1 MLYGLWGDTL
11 KVCSI
16 FLKLK
21 EVGVLQPP
29 VCTLKPLWS
38 PRIVML
44 PFDKETAHSCI
55 HRAVCCISCAFTAWS
70 CWTSHF
76 PVPVRFCSDFHR
88 QWLCFLLER
97 TCYSSY
103 VLTTAIISSL
113 WVSGIKIMGKK
124 KKQINQQQY
133 LLYCFPAYISV
144 KKTICLEWD
153 TLPVQKRGRVWL
165 LLLPGS
171 SVIEIGK
178 RYWVVGF
185 FGFFPDL
192 RWWVCFVK
200 DKMTPLS
207 CLSAGGETKSSEI
220 SKKPEMKLS
229 RYW

>member
-124 KKQINQQQY
+124 TTDKS
-133 LLYCFPAYISV
+133 AAVSA
-144 KKTICLEWD
+144 
-153 TLPVQKRGRVWL
+153 
-165 LLLPGS
+165 LLLPCIHICKKNNLFGVGHTACSETRQGLVAAS
-171 SVIEIGK
+171 SRKFSNWNWQKVLGCGVF
-178 RYWVVGF
+178 WF
-185 FGFFPDL
+185 FSWSQMMSL
-192 RWWVCFVK
+192 LCER
-200 DKMTPLS
+200 
-207 CLSAGGETKSSEI
+207 
-220 SKKPEMKLS
+220 
-229 RYW
+229 